1 MMTDIRPSVCLQRGD
16 SRSGHSSV
24 RGDLWHNLLAGE
36 ASLKGEHRSYFAQRQ
51 RFLFTPSSV
60 LFPPTF
66 CVTQREEF
74 SLLEEFSLGV
84 FLLTESL
91 TYFFLCQ
98 IVELSIRLIVM
109 WSVPFNLNLYDTYL
123 GLAMIYNQV
132 RNLVAGVIGF
142 IPCIQGPFSSS
153 SYWFKKMYY
162 SDIGPH
168 VRGQGGKILMY
179 EERFIFFLS
188 TSDIISSEL
197 LEMAFY
203 SLSNV
208 VIENKSFSTEF
219 SYNNIWLH

>member
-1 MMTDIRPSVCLQRGD
+1 
-16 SRSGHSSV
+16 
-24 RGDLWHNLLAGE
+24 
-36 ASLKGEHRSYFAQRQ
+36 
-51 RFLFTPSSV
+51 
-60 LFPPTF
+60 
-66 CVTQREEF
+66 
-74 SLLEEFSLGV
+74 
-84 FLLTESL
+84 
-91 TYFFLCQ
+91 
-98 IVELSIRLIVM
+98 M

-219 SYNNIWLH
+219 SYNNIWLHWGMNIWIFPLARKLLNIQQYFQAWTYHPMLNISVIPQRKYNLAPSVINKLYNPTGAKVTSLTSSLL